1 MILQS
6 KFYAVKSAKSAREL
20 QLRKWNL
27 ELIQTQAAED
37 DSIRGSIA
45 LQNQYFFEAVQI
57 RGHAMGALGVL
68 KSQFTSASDIVQTYH
83 CQNG

>member
-27 ELIQTQAAED
+27 ELIQT
-37 DSIRGSIA
+37 
-45 LQNQYFFEAVQI
+45 
-57 RGHAMGALGVL
+57 
-68 KSQFTSASDIVQTYH
+68 
-83 CQNG
+83 